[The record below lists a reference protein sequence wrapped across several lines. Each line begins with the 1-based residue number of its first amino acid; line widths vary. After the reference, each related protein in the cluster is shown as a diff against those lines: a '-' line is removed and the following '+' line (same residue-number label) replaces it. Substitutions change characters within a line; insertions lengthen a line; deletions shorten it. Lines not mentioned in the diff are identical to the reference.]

1 VTPIA
6 PTADDRPEQTALL
19 RRGIRLEQA
28 TLGWNVA
35 GIVVLTVAA
44 TRARSVALAGF
55 GLDSLVEIG
64 ASTVVL
70 WELSGTGE
78 ARQRTALRLI
88 GGAFLALSAYIAV
101 QSAVVLATAFHPRHS
116 TLGIVW
122 TAITA
127 VVMLALARGK
137 TTTGQALG
145 NPVLTTEGRV
155 TLVDALLAAAV
166 LIGLALNSLVGAWW
180 ADPFAGLVIVCYG
193 IREARGIFTHH

>member
-44 TRARSVALAGF
+44 TQARSVALAGF

-78 ARQRTALRLI
+78 ARQRTALRLV
-88 GGAFLALSAYIAV
+88 GGAFLALSAYIGV
-101 QSAVVLATAFHPRHS
+101 QSAVVLATAFHPRDS

-180 ADPFAGLVIVCYG
+180 ADPLAGLVIVCYG